1 MGAVKKLSRDE
12 REKILR
18 LQHRYA
24 NRISIVRFGKE
35 CMSAGDYGGAI
46 RKYVDY
52 LTVMAEVCKVQDI
65 YSLKVSHFD
74 KQRDLTEM
82 LMLSNIYFELARL
95 YDAIPKF
102 HDDSKKCLEQFVHF
116 SANQP
121 YQVVNS
127 EKIRKSLKKISFK
140 NPDNFQH
147 AYMQIYVQSKKCYIV
162 TFCYGT
168 EHTITQEYRQLKDFL
183 LDRPWGMK
191 LVEVYYKYS
200 SEIVPRYENNR
211 WAKYFSEVFIKPAL
225 LMFSKT
231 LLRFIIK

>member
-1 MGAVKKLSRDE
+1 MGAAKKISREE

-24 NRISIVRFGKE
+24 NRISLVRFGKD
-35 CMSAGDYGGAI
+35 CMMAGDYSGAI

-52 LTVMAEVCKVQDI
+52 LTVMAEVCKVHDI

-74 KQRDLTEM
+74 KRKDITEM

-121 YQVVNS
+121 FQVVNS
-127 EKIRKSLKKISFK
+127 EKIRKSIKKISFK
-140 NPDNFQH
+140 NPENFQH

-162 TFCYGT
+162 TFCYG
-168 EHTITQEYRQLKDFL
+168 EDHALTQKYREVKDIL
-183 LDRPWGMK
+183 LDHRWGMK
-191 LVEVYYKYS
+191 IVEVYYRFS
-200 SEIVPRYENNR
+200 SRIVPRWEGNS
-211 WAKYFSEVFIKPAL
+211 WARFLSHTLIKPSL
-225 LMFSKT
+225 LLFSKT
-231 LLRFIIK
+231 ILRFIIK